1 MLPAL
6 FMRSSQGCQPAC
18 KPGSGW
24 PGDRSPD
31 VTAIPLG
38 RASLRASSNQPGRQG
53 LETGPSPLRASIVP
67 IRFCSRWGLPCRPR
81 CRVRG
86 ALLPHLF
93 TLTCLRG
100 RGRYG
105 TAGPEACRA
114 EVPKDEGGR
123 FDLCG
128 AFPGVAPAGR
138 YPAPCFRGARTFLP
152 RVSGSGRPADWRAR
166 CALSDPQ
173 RQAQLLAVT
182 APAIVRTL
190 AQ

>member
-1 MLPAL
+1 MVARDYAIPEKWPERREA
-6 FMRSSQGCQPAC
+6 RCQPAC

-24 PGDRSPD
+24 PEDRSPD

-53 LETGPSPLRASIVP
+53 LETGPLPLRAGIVP

-93 TLTCLRG
+93 TLT
-100 RGRYG
+100 
-105 TAGPEACRA
+105 ACRS
-114 EVPKDEGGR
+114 PRR

-152 RVSGSGRPADWRAR
+152 YRSRSGRPADWRAPS
-166 CALSDPQ
+166 ALERPEPSSTYATP
-173 RQAQLLAVT
+173 
-182 APAIVRTL
+182 
-190 AQ
+190 

>member
-1 MLPAL
+1 VIRGA
-6 FMRSSQGCQPAC
+6 RWARRGIRCQPAC
-18 KPGSGW
+18 KPGSGR

-38 RASLRASSNQPGRQG
+38 RASLRASSNQPGR
-53 LETGPSPLRASIVP
+53 LDRKTGPSPLRASAVP

-81 CRVRG
+81 YRVRG

-93 TLTCLRG
+93 TLTAG
-100 RGRYG
+100 RGTR
-105 TAGPEACRA
+105 
-114 EVPKDEGGR
+114 R

-152 RVSGSGRPADWRAR
+152 REAGAAVRPTGAADVRPQARPVKPGPGVSCWRGWCGPWRNRRGWRRSCARPCGRSGT
-166 CALSDPQ
+166 S
-173 RQAQLLAVT
+173 
-182 APAIVRTL
+182 
-190 AQ
+190 